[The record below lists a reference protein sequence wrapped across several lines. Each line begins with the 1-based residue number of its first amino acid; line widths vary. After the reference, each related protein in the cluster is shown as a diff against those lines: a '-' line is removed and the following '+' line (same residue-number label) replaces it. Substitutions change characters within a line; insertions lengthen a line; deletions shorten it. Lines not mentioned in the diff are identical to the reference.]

1 MGGMLDAIF
10 PGHGIDPG
18 REAGTLSIARRQM
31 VEIARAFTVTDTPA
45 RVVILD
51 EPTSSLDSMLAGQLL
66 AHVRRFTADGGSVVL
81 ISHLLGEVLGTADR
95 IAVMRDAQVVALD
108 RAAAFD
114 RTSLVRAMGSVV
126 PRGGGEA
133 VEAVRTRGLG
143 AGGPRAPARP
153 QRRGRARRPPRRGG
167 RPRRPERPR
176 PDRSSWCRSSTA
188 PTARRRRARWRSSP
202 ATGSRTAIFP
212 LWSIAANISIA
223 SLGRFLA
230 GPLIDPRR
238 ERAFA
243 EGWRQRIGIR
253 TPDIGNPILSLSG
266 GNQQKA
272 LFARALG
279 TDARI
284 VVMDDPMRGVDVGT
298 KQEVYGMIRDE
309 AAKGRTFLWYTT
321 EMDELAKCDHVYV
334 FREGAIV
341 ADLPRAEMTE
351 EKVIHASFRADA

>member
-1 MGGMLDAIF
+1 M
-10 PGHGIDPG
+10 
-18 REAGTLSIARRQM
+18 
-31 VEIARAFTVTDTPA
+31 
-45 RVVILD
+45 
-51 EPTSSLDSMLAGQLL
+51 
-66 AHVRRFTADGGSVVL
+66 
-81 ISHLLGEVLGTADR
+81 LGTADR

-114 RTSLVRAMGSVV
+114 RASLVRAMGSVV
-126 PRGGGEA
+126 A
-133 VEAVRTRGLG
+133 
-143 AGGPRAPARP
+143 
-153 QRRGRARRPPRRGG
+153 
-167 RPRRPERPR
+167 
-176 PDRSSWCRSSTA
+176 
-188 PTARRRRARWRSSP
+188 ARRRRGRRGGATPRASAPVVRARPRGRGDAASSSP
-202 ATGSRTAIFP
+202 IPARSWGSAGLSGHGQTELLVQVFDRADGAEVGGPVALVAGDRQSDGIFP

-230 GPLIDPRR
+230 GPLIDPSR

-298 KQEVYGMIRDE
+298 KQEVYAHDPRRGGAR
-309 AAKGRTFLWYTT
+309 AAPSSGTPPRWTSSPSATTSTSSARGRSSPTCR
-321 EMDELAKCDHVYV
+321 A
-334 FREGAIV
+334 
-341 ADLPRAEMTE
+341 PR
-351 EKVIHASFRADA
+351 